1 LGGNRSIYFT
11 LTLLTYLLIVSVNF
25 TLISTIVIEKTLHEP
40 MLPLC
45 GSHIDK
51 LYCDNWS
58 VVKLSCVPTTV
69 NNVLGYVV
77 IVSEIIQALF
87 TLYSYYCIVRVC
99 LKSKEGKRKFMQ
111 TCLPHLMAMVNFVI
125 AALFDSMYNRYGSAS
140 IPLSLRNIM
149 AVQFLVI
156 PPLFNPVI
164 YGLNLQKFK
173 SDNMDNTSGEIIFTL
188 SGLNTTRTNKQIY
201 FAFVLLTYLFTLFV
215 NLTLI
220 VTILLE
226 KVLHEPMYIFLCN
239 LCVNGICGATGFYPK
254 FLEDLL
260 SDSQMISYSMCK
272 MQMIISFLLIIISY
286 VRIIRSCLQSQAR
299 QSKFME
305 TCLPHMIALFNF
317 ILSSFFDS
325 MYARYGPSK
334 SLQDLRNILSVEF
347 LIVPPLLNPLIYG
360 LKLKQI
366 RS

>member
-1 LGGNRSIYFT
+1 
-11 LTLLTYLLIVSVNF
+11 
-25 TLISTIVIEKTLHEP
+25 
-40 MLPLC
+40 
-45 GSHIDK
+45 
-51 LYCDNWS
+51 
-58 VVKLSCVPTTV
+58 
-69 NNVLGYVV
+69 
-77 IVSEIIQALF
+77 
-87 TLYSYYCIVRVC
+87 
-99 LKSKEGKRKFMQ
+99 
-111 TCLPHLMAMVNFVI
+111 
-125 AALFDSMYNRYGSAS
+125 
-140 IPLSLRNIM
+140 
-149 AVQFLVI
+149 
-156 PPLFNPVI
+156 
-164 YGLNLQKFK
+164 
-173 SDNMDNTSGEIIFTL
+173 MDNTSGEIIFTL

-272 MQMIISFLLIIISY
+272 MQMIIVYNYVFCELINLAVMAYDRYVAICRPLEYHSIMTLWKVRKLLLITWLIPFCEIFIGFILTTRLPLCGSKIDKLYCTNWEVVKLSCIDTTLNNLFGYILLFLHVFQSFLLIIISY

-366 RS
+366 RSNVWRMFSRKISSFK

>member
-1 LGGNRSIYFT
+1 MENFSTVEFITLSGLQGLGGNRSIYFT

-40 MLPLC
+40 MYIFLCNLCANSLYGTAGFYPKILLDLLSNVHKISYNLCLLQLFVIYTSVLCEIPILTVMAYDRYVAICRPLEYHTVMTPLMVKTMLLFSWCVPLSWCFFNLLCTFRLPLC

-164 YGLNLQKFK
+164 YGLNLQKVRAILFRYLLFCP
-173 SDNMDNTSGEIIFTL
+173 IR
-188 SGLNTTRTNKQIY
+188 TRK
-201 FAFVLLTYLFTLFV
+201 
-215 NLTLI
+215 
-220 VTILLE
+220 
-226 KVLHEPMYIFLCN
+226 KLH
-239 LCVNGICGATGFYPK
+239 
-254 FLEDLL
+254 
-260 SDSQMISYSMCK
+260 
-272 MQMIISFLLIIISY
+272 
-286 VRIIRSCLQSQAR
+286 
-299 QSKFME
+299 
-305 TCLPHMIALFNF
+305 
-317 ILSSFFDS
+317 
-325 MYARYGPSK
+325 
-334 SLQDLRNILSVEF
+334 
-347 LIVPPLLNPLIYG
+347 
-360 LKLKQI
+360 
-366 RS
+366 